1 MGHAP
6 SKETL
11 NQLRGLL
18 LEGVLPVNDEL
29 GRGAYGVVFTVR
41 YVPGYVR
48 MFTDKLIR
56 TPLLNGSSGQQ

>member
-11 NQLRGLL
+11 SQFKGLIL
-18 LEGVLPVNDEL
+18 DGVVPVNDEL

-41 YVPGYVR
+41 YVYGYVDAR
-48 MFTDKLIR
+48 
-56 TPLLNGSSGQQ
+56 